1 MKKIIHRIDTKTGKV
16 EVKVE
21 GVSGPGCYDL
31 SKSIEDRLGMDRACS
46 VPTAELYREPAE
58 KEKEIG
64 GS

>member
-1 MKKIIHRIDTKTGKV
+1 MKRIIHRIDPKTGKV

-46 VPTAELYREPAE
+46 IPTAEMYQQVEE
-58 KEKEIG
+58 KEKEVSG
-64 GS
+64 L